1 LKDTMKKQKSNIR
14 KGDTVA
20 IISGKEKGK
29 KGKVLLVSSAKGRAI
44 VEALNMMTRH
54 ERPSQR
60 NPQGGMVEKESP
72 FQVSNL
78 MLVCPKCSKPTRV
91 GRRVLENGE
100 KVRVCKK
107 CSEIIDSR

>member
-1 LKDTMKKQKSNIR
+1 MKDTMSKQRANIK
-14 KGDTVA
+14 KGDIVA
-20 IISGKEKGK
+20 VISGKEKGK
-29 KGKVLLVSSAKGRAI
+29 KGKVLLVSSVKGRAI

-72 FQVSNL
+72 IQVSNL
-78 MLVCPKCSKPTRV
+78 MLVCPKCGKPTRV
-91 GRRVLENGE
+91 GRKILENGE

>member
-1 LKDTMKKQKSNIR
+1 MNKGKSNIR

-29 KGKVLLVSSAKGRAI
+29 KGKVLLVSSTRGRAI

-54 ERPSQR
+54 SRPSQR
-60 NPQGGMVEKESP
+60 NPQGGMLEKEAP
-72 FQVSNL
+72 IHVSNL
-78 MLVCPKCSKPTRV
+78 MLICPKCSKQTRV
-91 GRRVLENGE
+91 GRKILDNGE

-107 CSEIIDSR
+107 CSEIIDTR